1 MSKKPDNEVVLA
13 KDGTKIKVG
22 SSSWEDLPPMARLTE
37 KQRKFVEA
45 YNGNAAKA
53 AAAAGYAQPK
63 VAAATIMKS
72 KKLREA
78 LKMKAELEERALQ
91 NVTMEAAKKR
101 RVLTRLELQEFWS
114 LTVLDESKD
123 MAHRLRA
130 AEALAKSKAM
140 FIDRVDVTSKG
151 KSLGELIIESLKSAK
166 KNETEPKTIEGEVV
180 DAVFT
185 DKKVLPE

>member
-1 MSKKPDNEVVLA
+1 MSKKPKDNVTPDKGGKKFKA
-13 KDGTKIKVG
+13 DKY
-22 SSSWEDLPPMARLTE
+22 WQDLPIMKRLTD
-37 KQRKFVEA
+37 KQRKFVEEF
-45 YNGNAAKA
+45 NGNAAKA
-53 AAAAGYAQPK
+53 AIAAGYKNPH
-63 VAAATIMKS
+63 VAAAQILRMDIV
-72 KKLREA
+72 REA
-78 LKMKAELEERALQ
+78 IKMRAELEEKALQ
-91 NVTMEAAKKR
+91 EFTKEEVKKR

-123 MAHRLRA
+123 MKHRLRA

-166 KNETEPKTIEGEVV
+166 KNDTEPKTVEGEVV

-185 DKKVLPE
+185 DKKALPE

>member
-1 MSKKPDNEVVLA
+1 AIKK
-13 KDGTKIKVG
+13 
-22 SSSWEDLPPMARLTE
+22 
-37 KQRKFVEA
+37 
-45 YNGNAAKA
+45 
-53 AAAAGYAQPK
+53 
-63 VAAATIMKS
+63 
-72 KKLREA
+72 
-78 LKMKAELEERALQ
+78 KAELEERALQ
-91 NVTMEAAKKR
+91 EATKEAVKKR

-166 KNETEPKTIEGEVV
+166 KNDTEPKTVEGEVV

-185 DKKVLPE
+185 DKKALPE